1 MIEFFIDRR
10 MKIDAFLDLWFELR
24 ISSIYIVLSFLSD
37 LYYSLITSD
46 DSRLVNFPRRKF
58 IAPESEKYVL
68 TETLVA
74 SASQLVV
81 LLLILQMKEKLQ
93 SLKKQVLK
101 LQERTIY

>member
-1 MIEFFIDRR
+1 MIEFFIDQR

-24 ISSIYIVLSFLSD
+24 ISSVPLYFLFSRT
-37 LYYSLITSD
+37 LYYTPILSD
-46 DSRLVNFPRRKF
+46 DSTFVNFPRRKF

-81 LLLILQMKEKLQ
+81 LLLILQMKQKLQ